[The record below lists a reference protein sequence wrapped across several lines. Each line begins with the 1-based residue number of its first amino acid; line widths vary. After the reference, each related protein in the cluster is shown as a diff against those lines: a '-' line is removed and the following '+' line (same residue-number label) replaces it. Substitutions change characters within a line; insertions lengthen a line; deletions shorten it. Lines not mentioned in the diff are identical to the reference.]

1 MAELFKEVNGTY
13 NDTQI
18 RNSVKEVVETYTFF
32 DDASDK
38 MKQWS
43 GPEATLQR
51 LIIDKYTDEIPSI
64 MREVNFI

>member
-1 MAELFKEVNGTY
+1 MADLFKEVNGTY

-38 MKQWS
+38 MKLWS

-51 LIIDKYTDEIPSI
+51 LIIDKYTDEIPSL
-64 MREVNFI
+64 MREVMFI